1 MKKFAQM
8 LCLLGLFATTI
19 AGLSTSPPPTLTK
32 VLVTGAAGRTG
43 QLVFGALLEDS
54 RYEAKALVRSE
65 KSGKKLRKVVPATGL
80 NQIVVC
86 DVTTLGEEL
95 TTPAGLDEFKAMII
109 CTSAVPKISKRSLV
123 KAFLTVP
130 LNVIRRKKAFDFR
143 SLSFVF
149 KKGQYP
155 EKVDYEGQ
163 IAQIDLAK
171 KLGMK
176 HVVVVGSMGGTDST
190 NFLNTIGKNA
200 DGSGNGDILLW
211 KRKAERYLV
220 DSGLDYTIIHPGGL
234 TDTPPGQEDYV
245 IDVDDKLIVNKKRS
259 ISRGDVAD
267 LCIAAL
273 TVGKG
278 KKVALD
284 VITRVPEEGA
294 TVKSAEEALT
304 SFLKESKTYDYAL

>member
-1 MKKFAQM
+1 MKMFTQL
-8 LCLLGLFATTI
+8 LCLLGLLATTT

-86 DVTTLGEEL
+86 DVTTLGDEP

-109 CTSAVPKISKRSLV
+109 CTSAVPKISKKSLV
-123 KAFLTVP
+123 KAFLKIP

-155 EKVDYEGQ
+155 EKVDYQGQ

-234 TDTPPGQEDYV
+234 TDTPPGAEEYV
-245 IDVDDKLIVNKKRS
+245 IDVDDNLIVNKKRS

-284 VITRVPEEGA
+284 VITRAPEEGVK
-294 TVKSAEEALT
+294 VKSAEEAL
-304 SFLKESKTYDYAL
+304 SGFLKESKTYDYAL

>member
-1 MKKFAQM
+1 MKTFTQM
-8 LCLLGLFATTI
+8 LCLLGLFATTT

-80 NQIVVC
+80 NQVVVC
-86 DVTTLGEEL
+86 DVTTLGDEP

-109 CTSAVPKISKRSLV
+109 CTSAVPKISKKSLI
-123 KAFLTVP
+123 KAFLKVP

-155 EKVDYEGQ
+155 EKVDYQGQ

-234 TDTPPGQEDYV
+234 TDTPPGQEDFI

-284 VITRVPEEGA
+284 VITRAPEEGVK
-294 TVKSAEEALT
+294 VKSAEEAL
-304 SFLKESKTYDYAL
+304 SGFLKESKTYDYAL

>member
-1 MKKFAQM
+1 MKTFTQL
-8 LCLLGLFATTI
+8 LCLLGLFATTT
-19 AGLSTSPPPTLTK
+19 AGLSTSPPPTLTR

-54 RYEAKALVRSE
+54 RYEARALVRSE

-80 NQIVVC
+80 NQIIVC
-86 DVTTLGEEL
+86 DATTLGEEP
-95 TTPAGLDEFKAMII
+95 TTPAGLDGFNAMLI
-109 CTSAVPKISKRSLV
+109 CTSAVPIPSKRSLV
-123 KAFLTVP
+123 NAYLKMP
-130 LNVIRRKKAFDFR
+130 LNVIRRKKAFDFK

-155 EKVDYEGQ
+155 EKVDYQGL

-171 KLGMK
+171 KLDMK
-176 HVVVVGSMGGTDST
+176 HVVLVGGGSMRGSDTT
-190 NFLNTIGKNA
+190 NFINTIGKNA

-234 TDTPPGQEDYV
+234 LDTPPGQEQYV
-245 IDVDDKLIVNKKRS
+245 LGVDAKSIVDKKRS

-278 KKVALD
+278 KKVVLD
-284 VITRVPEEGA
+284 CITRVPEEGA
-294 TVKSAEEALT
+294 KVKSAEEALK
-304 SFLKESKTYDYAL
+304 SFFC

>member
-1 MKKFAQM
+1 MKTFTQI
-8 LCLLGLFATTI
+8 LCLLGLCATTT
-19 AGLSTSPPPTLTK
+19 AGLSPPPILTK

-54 RYEAKALVRSE
+54 RYEAKALVRSA
-65 KSGKKLRKVVPATGL
+65 KSGKKLRKVLPATGL

-86 DVTTLGEEL
+86 DVTTLGEEPI
-95 TTPAGLDEFKAMII
+95 PAGLDEFKAMII
-109 CTSAVPKISKRSLV
+109 CTSAVPTISKYSLF
-123 KAFLTVP
+123 KAFLKIP

-143 SLSFVF
+143 SLSFVW
-149 KKGQYP
+149 KQGQYP
-155 EKVDYEGQ
+155 EKVDYQGQ
-163 IAQIDLAK
+163 MAQIDLAK

-190 NFLNTIGKNA
+190 NFLNSIGKKA

-234 TDTPPGQEDYV
+234 TDTPPGQEEFFL
-245 IDVDDKLIVNKKRS
+245 DVDDKLIVNKKRS

-273 TVGKG
+273 SVAKG
-278 KKVALD
+278 QKVALD
-284 VITRVPEEGA
+284 CITRVPESGDN
-294 TVKSAEEALT
+294 VKSAEEALAL
-304 SFLKESKTYDYAL
+304 FLKESKIYNYAL